1 MEKKKMTFKSN
12 FRAISMTFFVSLLPF
27 FLFSSLL
34 MTNYYK
40 VGKPNWSE
48 SVQGSLVF
56 FGIISLL
63 TIPGFL
69 LHFRYYFKDKGK
81 SLVFQ
86 KKYFDFIVK
95 EESTRID
102 YSDLIKVEKHKMYW
116 NDGNPWNKYGYIK
129 LFLKNGQTYSYSCLT
144 HDHNS
149 SAILFR
155 MKNVPVEDYEKIY
168 TW

>member
-1 MEKKKMTFKSN
+1 MEEKKMTFKSN
-12 FRAISMTFFVSLLPF
+12 FKAIGMTIFVFLLPF
-27 FLFSSLL
+27 CLFFSLL
-34 MTNYYK
+34 LTNYYK
-40 VGKPNWSE
+40 VGMPNWSE

-86 KKYFDFIVK
+86 KMYFDFIVK
-95 EESTRID
+95 GESTKID

-116 NDGNPWNKYGYIK
+116 SNRNPWKGYGYIK
-129 LFLKNGQTYSYSCLT
+129 LFLKSGQTFSYSCLT
-144 HDHNS
+144 HDHIS
-149 SAILFR
+149 SAILFK
-155 MKNVPVEDYEKIY
+155 MENVLVEDYEEIY
-168 TW
+168 PW